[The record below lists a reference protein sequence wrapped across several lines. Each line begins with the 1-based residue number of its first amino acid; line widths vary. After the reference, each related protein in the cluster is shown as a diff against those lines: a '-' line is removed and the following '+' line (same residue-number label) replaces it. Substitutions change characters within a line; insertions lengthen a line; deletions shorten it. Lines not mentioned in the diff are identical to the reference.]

1 MSGGGAVRHSAES
14 DGTASPSPAPRR
26 EDCEPGAAG
35 ASAETE
41 ASRSLGLMVQS
52 LTQRMLV
59 LEGQHQERILGLERG
74 VAELSAGLAAESI
87 KSTQLAQQ
95 VAVSEW
101 HLSQAMKR
109 VDELERGLGERMG
122 AAEVLLEQVAA
133 RARAAVTG
141 ATQALKATR
150 TMDSWPGAPG
160 A

>member
-1 MSGGGAVRHSAES
+1 MNTGGGVRLSAES
-14 DGTASPSPAPRR
+14 DPRR
-26 EDCEPGAAG
+26 EDSEPGAAG
-35 ASAETE
+35 GATAEEE

-59 LEGQHQERILGLERG
+59 LEGQHQERILGLERS
-74 VAELSAGLAAESI
+74 VVELTAGLAAETI

-109 VDELERGLGERMG
+109 VDEVERGLGERMG